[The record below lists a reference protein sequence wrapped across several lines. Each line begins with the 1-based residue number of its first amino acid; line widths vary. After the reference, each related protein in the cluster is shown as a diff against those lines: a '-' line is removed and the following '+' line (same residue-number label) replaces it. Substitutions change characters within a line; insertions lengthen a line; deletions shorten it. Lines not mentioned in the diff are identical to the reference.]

1 MLRAASAACLGG
13 GGGGGGGGLG
23 RLLLCTG
30 ELGAQPRFV
39 GLQRLVVT
47 PEPLGLLL
55 RRSRRVF
62 RSGPAASRT

>member
-1 MLRAASAACLGG
+1 MLRAASAASLG

-23 RLLLCTG
+23 RLFLCTG
-30 ELGAQPRFV
+30 ELVAQPRFV

-62 RSGPAASRT
+62 RSGPATPRT